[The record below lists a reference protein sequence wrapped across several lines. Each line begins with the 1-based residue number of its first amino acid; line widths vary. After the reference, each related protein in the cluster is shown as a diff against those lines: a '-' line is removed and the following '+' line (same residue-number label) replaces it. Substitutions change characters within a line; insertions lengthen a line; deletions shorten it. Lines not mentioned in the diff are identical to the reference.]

1 MNESDLDDFFSARIR
16 GRTPADGL
24 HAARQSLESLL
35 RSRALRSCHFSRRRE
50 IGPYLVDYVCSQ
62 HSLILE
68 LHPGSGQSGHGGD
81 TSRTAFLQGLGYT
94 VLLIPA
100 GELAQ
105 RPGRVLKRIRRVV
118 G

>member
-1 MNESDLDDFFSARIR
+1 MDEPDLDDFFSARAR
-16 GRTPADGL
+16 AHTQAGRL

-68 LHPGSGQSGHGGD
+68 LHSGAQGAD
-81 TSRTAFLQGLGYT
+81 ASRTAFLRGLGYT
-94 VLLIPA
+94 VLEIPA

-105 RPGRVLKRIRRVV
+105 RPGRVLKRIRKSME
-118 G
+118 GSG

>member
-1 MNESDLDDFFSARIR
+1 MDEPDLHDFFSARAR
-16 GRTPADGL
+16 GRTRTDGL

-50 IGPYLVDYVCSQ
+50 IGPYLVDYVCSR

-68 LHPGSGQSGHGGD
+68 LHAGGGPGD
-81 TSRTAFLQGLGYT
+81 AARIAFLQGLGYT
-94 VLLIPA
+94 VLQISA
-100 GELAQ
+100 AELAQ
-105 RPGRVLKRIRRVV
+105 RPGRVLKRIRKAV